1 MEQLTWNVASSQFFK
16 VVLTG
21 CACVVEE
28 RQLTAACGRKT
39 DTYLRERGFEV
50 FTAPEAFTILASNGL
65 SLDYF
70 ATDGI
75 ENILKARGLKMEQLT
90 WNVASSQFFK
100 VVLTGCACVVEERQL
115 TAACGRK
122 TDTYLRERGFE
133 VFTAPEAF
141 TILASNGLSLDYFA
155 TDGIENI
162 LKARGL
168 KMEQLTWNVASS
180 QFFKVVLTGCA
191 CVVEE
196 RRLTAACGRKTDT
209 YLRERGFEV
218 FTAPEAFTILASN
231 GLSLDYFAT
240 DGIENILKARGLK
253 RWSSLHG
260 TSPRSQFF
268 KVVLTGCAC
277 VVEERQL
284 TAACGRKTDTYFT
297 RTWF

>member
-1 MEQLTWNVASSQFFK
+1 MD
-16 VVLTG
+16 
-21 CACVVEE
+21 E
-28 RQLTAACGRKT
+28 RQIHI
-39 DTYLRERGFEV
+39 LRERGFEV
-50 FTAPEAFTILASNGL
+50 STAPEAFTILASNGL

-168 KMEQLTWNVASS
+168 PA
-180 QFFKVVLTGCA
+180 VLLC
-191 CVVEE
+191 CVV
-196 RRLTAACGRKTDT
+196 
-209 YLRERGFEV
+209 Y
-218 FTAPEAFTILASN
+218 S
-231 GLSLDYFAT
+231 
-240 DGIENILKARGLK
+240 

-260 TSPRSQFF
+260 TSTMGTCLESSKLATSERPR
-268 KVVLTGCAC
+268 
-277 VVEERQL
+277 
-284 TAACGRKTDTYFT
+284 RKIQCRLSHGDGSPEG
-297 RTWF
+297 